1 MSDDKP
7 LLLTEIAAWARA
19 WLDTHE
25 RHRALGA
32 ELVGEEKIDLDIR
45 AMRQVA
51 ETFERLCIVTGGR
64 SLASDASGQVHLP
77 AEHIR
82 RAIANEVAVQLAPM
96 LRITEEWD
104 GVNRRRN
111 YAASIMIVLPKE
123 ITQ

>member
-1 MSDDKP
+1 MDADRHDHRARLHRRRERPEDCGGMGSVRREAVDRRIDCLEGERMSDDKP

-51 ETFERLCIVTGGR
+51 ETFERLCI
-64 SLASDASGQVHLP
+64 
-77 AEHIR
+77 
-82 RAIANEVAVQLAPM
+82 
-96 LRITEEWD
+96 
-104 GVNRRRN
+104 
-111 YAASIMIVLPKE
+111 
-123 ITQ
+123 

>member
-1 MSDDKP
+1 MSDEP
-7 LLLTEIAAWARA
+7 LSPAEIAAWTR
-19 WLDTHE
+19 
-25 RHRALGA
+25 RGI
-32 ELVGEEKIDLDIR
+32 ELSVLLPPGEHSDREVRIL
-45 AMRQVA
+45 RQIA
-51 ETFERLCIVTGGR
+51 ETFERLCVVTGGR

-111 YAASIMIVLPKE
+111 YTASIMIVLPKE
-123 ITQ
+123 ITK